1 MLTTCFGLAACL
13 GASTVTEGT
22 WVGELVAGCDT
33 AGLHS
38 KTVDKKAKAEGATNP
53 DDNLM
58 TCPFKDGNS
67 VPMFARHK
75 MLAETPE
82 CDYRWLKRFLRMT
95 AMQMMTE
102 ENAGCAPKAV
112 AMSASG
118 SSVTFSDVRHRAVVG
133 GEADIRSAGAKRPD
147 PTRRRS

>member
-1 MLTTCFGLAACL
+1 M
-13 GASTVTEGT
+13 
-22 WVGELVAGCDT
+22 GELVAVCDT

-58 TCPFKDGNS
+58 TCPFKDGRS

-82 CDYRWLKRFLRMT
+82 PDYRWLKRFPRMT
-95 AMQMMTE
+95 AMHMTTE

-112 AMSASG
+112 AMSAAG
-118 SSVTFSDVRHRAVVG
+118 SSVTSSDVRYCAVVG
-133 GEADIRSAGAKRPD
+133 GEADIRGAGAERSD
-147 PTRRRS
+147 PARVRF